1 MLPKALAS
9 AGSCER
15 SRRLLYMN
23 DRSKDVDDK
32 KGDEVLRRMLKTPPS
47 PKDGSSGR
55 EKQPDAKKKMGK
67 GNEPGTD

>member
-1 MLPKALAS
+1 MTDTEKQI
-9 AGSCER
+9 
-15 SRRLLYMN
+15 
-23 DRSKDVDDK
+23 DDK